1 MIIEEIELPIKGT
14 ISEIENKLLSNNFEV
29 FYKVLTISSY
39 YLPTGETT
47 ENHSTLKSRCKRIR
61 YVEPIAKFKNEWQNY
76 KNWIKEYN
84 LEECKKE
91 EQMLL
96 DMNYKKIYTD
106 EKIDCVYKKIDEEKM
121 FFQIQ
126 NIKDHCLIIAYD
138 NEKYYDI
145 EKGKQR
151 ELLIEDVKKY
161 GIDIL
166 STINVDRFKLVG
178 KTLSIKDIIDKMNAV
193 IYKLEKED

>member
-1 MIIEEIELPIKGT
+1 
-14 ISEIENKLLSNNFEV
+14 
-29 FYKVLTISSY
+29 
-39 YLPTGETT
+39 
-47 ENHSTLKSRCKRIR
+47 
-61 YVEPIAKFKNEWQNY
+61 
-76 KNWIKEYN
+76 
-84 LEECKKE
+84 
-91 EQMLL
+91 
-96 DMNYKKIYTD
+96 MNYKKIYTD

-145 EKGKQR
+145 EKDKQR

-166 STINVDRFKLVG
+166 SIINVDRFKLVG
-178 KTLSIKDIIDKMNAV
+178 KTLSIKEIIDKMNDV
-193 IYKLEKED
+193 IFKLEKEE